1 MFELFTLTLPGMSS
15 PLLRLTLPGAL
26 ILLLVVGLGSVLL
39 RYTRRYL
46 AGEAGV
52 ARFRLQLVGVCLAVA
67 LVLLSDHLLL
77 LLAGWI
83 LVSATLHRLLLFY
96 PDRPQAVLAAHKKFL
111 LARFS
116 DLALLGAVLLLW
128 QAHGSFSLSQILSA
142 YAANDLPLSAAEQW
156 AALLIAL
163 TALLR
168 SAQMPFHGWLIQVVE
183 APTPV
188 SALLHAGVINLGG
201 LLLILFAPLLAKAFA
216 AQWLILLIAGPSL
229 VLAALI
235 MSVSASVKVRLAW
248 STSAQMGLMLVEC
261 ALGLYELALLH
272 MLAHSL
278 YKAHAFL
285 SAGEQVREQTL
296 QGLAPAARG
305 RFVDLAWALPLAA
318 ALVVAPAWL
327 FTRGG
332 EPLAPW
338 FWLSLAVAGLLL
350 ERRSRMFS
358 DVFMDRLSTAVV
370 MIGAFAL
377 LKWLFETLPLV
388 PAVEAAARFG
398 LQDLFVM
405 AAILTLFSAAF
416 LLRLYPRNAISL
428 AAARKLYAGLYID
441 AHFTRLT
448 LALWPVRL
456 PRSRP
461 VSAGRSEPVIG
472 LFEEKAS

>member
-1 MFELFTLTLPGMSS
+1 
-15 PLLRLTLPGAL
+15 
-26 ILLLVVGLGSVLL
+26 
-39 RYTRRYL
+39 
-46 AGEAGV
+46 
-52 ARFRLQLVGVCLAVA
+52 
-67 LVLLSDHLLL
+67 
-77 LLAGWI
+77 
-83 LVSATLHRLLLFY
+83 
-96 PDRPQAVLAAHKKFL
+96 
-111 LARFS
+111 
-116 DLALLGAVLLLW
+116 
-128 QAHGSFSLSQILSA
+128 
-142 YAANDLPLSAAEQW
+142 
-156 AALLIAL
+156 
-163 TALLR
+163 
-168 SAQMPFHGWLIQVVE
+168 MPFHGWLIQVVE

-216 AQWLILLIAGPSL
+216 AQWLILLVAGPSL

-235 MSVSASVKVRLAW
+235 MSLSASVKVRLAW

-305 RFVDLAWALPLAA
+305 RLVDMAWALPLAA
-318 ALVVAPAWL
+318 ALVVVPAWL
-327 FTRGG
+327 STSNG

-338 FWLSLAVAGLLL
+338 FWLLLAVAGLLL

-358 DVFMDRLSTAVV
+358 DVFMDRLSAAVV
-370 MIGAFAL
+370 MIGTFAL

-388 PAVEAAARFG
+388 PAVESAARFG
-398 LQDLFVM
+398 PQDLFVM
-405 AAILTLFSAAF
+405 VAILSLFFAAF
-416 LLRLYPRNAISL
+416 LLRLYPRHAISL
-428 AAARKLYAGLYID
+428 AAARKLYAGLHID
-441 AHFTRLT
+441 ARFTRLT

-456 PRSRP
+456 PRP
-461 VSAGRSEPVIG
+461 VTAGRSEPVLG